1 MTFSGQHMSARFH
14 LPKGGNKATMHN
26 TLAPQV
32 YRQVERRSQ
41 RAFLMFL
48 IPAVVLLF
56 LFFIVPIVVFLAQS
70 VLDPDWTTRHF
81 EKFANNEIYLR
92 VLLRTLK
99 VSFLTAFLCLLL
111 GYPVAYVMAKTR
123 GRMRMFIMALVLIP
137 FWTNV
142 LARMFAWIVL
152 LGKQGFVNSTLISMG
167 LVNEP
172 LSILFSELAV
182 LIGMVHY
189 MLPYMILPLM
199 AVMVSIPGNLT
210 DAAENLGASPFRA
223 FWHVFLPLS
232 VPGIAAGWLMVFIIS
247 LGFYVTPALLGGP
260 KDVLLAQVIE
270 FQISGTLNWGFAAA
284 LSLVLLIT
292 TFVLYAIYLRITDK
306 EGA

>member
-1 MTFSGQHMSARFH
+1 MS
-14 LPKGGNKATMHN
+14 NI
-26 TLAPQV
+26 LAPNI
-32 YRQVERRSQ
+32 YRRVERRTQ
-41 RAFLMFL
+41 VAF
-48 IPAVVLLF
+48 LLF
-56 LFFIVPIVVFLAQS
+56 LVPAVLLLLIVFVAPIVAFLTQS

-81 EKFANNEIYLR
+81 EKFANSNVYFP
-92 VLLRTLK
+92 VLVRTLK
-99 VSFLTAFLCLLL
+99 VSFLTALFCLLL
-111 GYPVAYVMAKTR
+111 GYPVAYVMAKTQ
-123 GRMRMFIMALVLIP
+123 GRLRMVIMAMVLIP

-152 LGKQGFVNSTLISMG
+152 LGKQGFVNSSLISIG
-167 LVNEP
+167 LIEEP
-172 LSILFSELAV
+172 LPIMFSEFAV
-182 LIGMVHY
+182 LLGMVHY

-210 DAAENLGASPFRA
+210 DAAENLGASPIRA

-232 VPGIAAGWLMVFIIS
+232 LPGIAAGCLMVFIIS

-284 LSLVLLIT
+284 LSLILLIT
-292 TFVLYAIYLRITDK
+292 TFILYALYMRVTEK
-306 EGA
+306 EGSGA